1 MVAEVTIHYLQLFHY
16 VVTVV
21 TVCGWPLQT
30 ILDTLLKRPQL
41 LANLQN
47 GPSRKHFIRRRR
59 ILIAINAIN
68 VEETQPHCVHSLK
81 KKELPKIFQYS
92 STEHEFPNLS
102 FRKTFIP
109 FIHVR
114 IILCLLKYHD
124 ICEEEDFLLQKV
136 FLGIGKWPSSK
147 VLLLPN
153 AYWRCLPWN
162 IYSLKPSTQ
171 DPFPRPLI
179 SKVKK
184 TLKVLILFRPCF
196 WIFRKMQKTG
206 TKTKLSSNNA
216 RSKVSTCPNQFVFLF
231 LLFHKL

>member
-1 MVAEVTIHYLQLFHY
+1 M
-16 VVTVV
+16 
-21 TVCGWPLQT
+21 WPLWSLYVAGHYKPYWTVYSNGLNCLPTSKTVRHGNISFAAVGFWLQSM
-30 ILDTLLKRPQL
+30 QL
-41 LANLQN
+41 MW
-47 GPSRKHFIRRRR
+47 RKHSLTVYVR
-59 ILIAINAIN
+59 
-68 VEETQPHCVHSLK
+68 SLK
-81 KKELPKIFQYS
+81 KEELPNIFKYS
-92 STEHEFPNLS
+92 STEHEFPNLL

-109 FIHVR
+109 FIHVGV
-114 IILCLLKYHD
+114 ILCLLKYHD
-124 ICEEEDFLLQKV
+124 ICEE
-136 FLGIGKWPSSK
+136 WTSSYQFYK
-147 VLLLPN
+147 LENDPQIKYCCWLPN

-162 IYSLKPSTQ
+162 IYSLKPSTR